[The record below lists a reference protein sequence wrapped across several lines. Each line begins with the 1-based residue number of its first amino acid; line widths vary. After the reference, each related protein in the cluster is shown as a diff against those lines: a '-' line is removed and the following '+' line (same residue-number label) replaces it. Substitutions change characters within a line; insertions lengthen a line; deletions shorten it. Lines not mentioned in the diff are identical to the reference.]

1 MLKVYLGKDY
11 LFMDNKVSYVSD
23 HFDAVYENTWFASE
37 FVQRVVKEI
46 DEVTYFGSGD
56 VFISEEYGAMS
67 ARDLSSGAKAL
78 ILLANCPGLIVSG
91 DRMGDNCVPFLME
104 LAKEKDISITL
115 CHIMHF
121 DLEES
126 FEFYCIPQN
135 KVIRDFGE
143 FLDAWEEVRP
153 GQWEA
158 YSVEK
163 KQWIDME
170 AVMRGR

>member
-1 MLKVYLGKDY
+1 
-11 LFMDNKVSYVSD
+11 
-23 HFDAVYENTWFASE
+23 
-37 FVQRVVKEI
+37 
-46 DEVTYFGSGD
+46 
-56 VFISEEYGAMS
+56 MS

-163 KQWIDME
+163 KQWVDME